1 MSFQN
6 KARDLQTEKGKS
18 FHPGDEDRSKPFAEL
33 IAVAMRLEW
42 GATPSAR
49 KEVCRLTGANERAVR
64 NWFEAKNGPSGENLV
79 HLLRHSH
86 AVLTT
91 VLSLAGRQDLLVS
104 ANVMGLRQHLSQL
117 IETIDASRK
126 PS

>member
-1 MSFQN
+1 
-6 KARDLQTEKGKS
+6 
-18 FHPGDEDRSKPFAEL
+18 
-33 IAVAMRLEW
+33 MRLEW